1 MVIAHGGGAVAPRK
15 RRAVSTGKTY
25 AHTYTLG
32 TPSKYRAKY
41 QTNSKLQAAQA
52 SGSVSIGKSPP
63 DQSR

>member
-1 MVIAHGGGAVAPRK
+1 MTGEQWLPEETAGGEYE
-15 RRAVSTGKTY
+15 KTY